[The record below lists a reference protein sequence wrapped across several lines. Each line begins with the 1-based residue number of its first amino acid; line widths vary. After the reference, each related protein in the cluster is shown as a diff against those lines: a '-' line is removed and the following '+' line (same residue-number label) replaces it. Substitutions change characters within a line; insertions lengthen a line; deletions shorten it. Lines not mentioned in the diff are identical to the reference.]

1 MVKERLCQL
10 YILLGTDWKYP
21 KVEWSHGVL
30 CFTVNNLNMLAIMSG
45 FLRLGV
51 RVRVEDGE
59 CLPTCAGLVLGEGY
73 VLSRSWYCTH
83 NR

>member
-10 YILLGTDWKYP
+10 YILWILLGTDWKYP

-30 CFTVNNLNMLAIMSG
+30 CFTVNNLKMLANMFG
-45 FLRLGV
+45 CLRLGV

-59 CLPTCAGLVLGEGY
+59 CLLTCVGLVLGEGY
-73 VLSRSWYCTH
+73 VLSQ
-83 NR
+83 